1 MTRDEMIVLAK
12 TIAASHGLDPALV
25 CSVCHHESND
35 WKTWASRYEPGF
47 YAKYVENN
55 VDVKTFG
62 PTCSIGTE
70 RVLRATSFGLMQ
82 VMGQVARERGFKG
95 EYLTE
100 LCLPEI
106 GIENGCLE
114 LARRLK
120 NAGGDVR
127 KGLLGFNGGANPG
140 YPDLVLAYY
149 DQYK

>member
-1 MTRDEMIVLAK
+1 
-12 TIAASHGLDPALV
+12 
-25 CSVCHHESND
+25 
-35 WKTWASRYEPGF
+35 
-47 YAKYVENN
+47 
-55 VDVKTFG
+55 
-62 PTCSIGTE
+62 
-70 RVLRATSFGLMQ
+70 
-82 VMGQVARERGFKG
+82 
-95 EYLTE
+95 
-100 LCLPEI
+100 LPEI